1 MTKPVEQPVHASAR
15 IPAPGGEPEPAAA
28 TPAQSSTSRVVPLP
42 VSRRIADELGVR
54 TGQVTAAVELL
65 DGGATVPF
73 IARYRKEMTGA
84 LDDAQLR
91 TLEERLRYLRELDER
106 RTAILESIQA
116 QGKLDDALEQ
126 RIMAADSKARLEDIY
141 LPYKP
146 KRRTKAQI
154 AREAGLEPLADLL
167 LAEPDHDPQQ
177 AAAPYV
183 NPDGGVADVAAA
195 LDGARAILVER
206 FGEDADL
213 IGELRE
219 RMWSVGRLVA
229 RVRAG
234 QEEAGAKF
242 ADYFDFAEPFTRLP
256 SHRILAVFR
265 GEKEEV
271 LDLTMDAQDETADA
285 LADAREGGPA
295 RAPSWYEESIAGR
308 FGITDAG
315 RPADRWLAET
325 VRWAWRTRIL
335 VHLGVDLRMR
345 LWQRAEDEAVRVFAA
360 NLRDLLL
367 AAPAGAR
374 PTMGLDPGFRTGVKV
389 AVVDGTGKAVATET
403 IYPHEPRRRWDE
415 SIAIL
420 ARLAAAHGVELI
432 AIGNGTASRE
442 TDRLA
447 ADLIRIH
454 PELKLTKVVV
464 SEAGASIYSASA
476 YASRELPGMDVSLR
490 GGVSIAR
497 RLQDP
502 LAELVKIDPKSI
514 GVGQYQHDVSESKL
528 SRSLDAVVE
537 DAVNA
542 VGVDVN
548 TASAPLL
555 ARVSGVSSG
564 LADGIVAH
572 RDTAGPFRSR
582 RALTKVPRLGPK
594 AFEQCAGFLRI
605 PGGDD
610 PLDASSV
617 HPEAYPV
624 VRRILAAVGT
634 QMPGLIGNTAL
645 VRTLQPRSFADDR
658 FGVPTVTDI
667 LRELEK
673 PGRDPR
679 PAFKTAAFAEGVET
693 MADLTPGMVLEGSVT
708 NVAAFGAFVD
718 IGVHQDGL
726 VHVSA
731 MSRNFVSDPRE
742 VAKPGDVVRV
752 KVLGVDIPRKRISLT
767 MRLDDEPDG
776 RRADSSSRT
785 GPGSAATSRER
796 TPAGAPRPGPPD
808 RPGGPPRG
816 ADEHGSRPGR
826 AGRDEGGAGRGGCDE
841 GGVRRGGRDEGGTG
855 RSGQRGAGQRG
866 AGQREGDRREGD
878 RRGDNRR
885 NEPPGNSAMADALR
899 RAGLAG
905 GASGGADPGGIGKPS
920 RGDRRS
926 GR

>member
-1 MTKPVEQPVHASAR
+1 M
-15 IPAPGGEPEPAAA
+15 
-28 TPAQSSTSRVVPLP
+28 VPLP
-42 VSRRIADELGVR
+42 VSHRIADELGVR

-73 IARYRKEMTGA
+73 ISRYRKEMTGA

-106 RTAILESIQA
+106 RTAILESIQV

-167 LAEPDHDPQQ
+167 LAEPDYDPQQ

-219 RMWSVGRLVA
+219 RMWSVGRLAA

-285 LADAREGGPA
+285 PDSGLDRP
-295 RAPSWYEESIAGR
+295 PSWYEESIAGR

-464 SEAGASIYSASA
+464 SEAGASVYSASA

-582 RALTKVPRLGPK
+582 RALTEVPRLGPK

-624 VRRILAAVGT
+624 VRRILAAAGT
-634 QMPGLIGNTAL
+634 QMSGLIGNTAL

-776 RRADSSSRT
+776 RGADSSSRT
-785 GPGSAATSRER
+785 SRGLAATIRER
-796 TPAGAPRPGPPD
+796 TPAGAPRPRPPD
-808 RPGGPPRG
+808 RPGGPQRG
-816 ADEHGSRPGR
+816 ADEHGSRRGR
-826 AGRDEGGAGRGGCDE
+826 AGHDEGGARRGGRDEAGSRGGNRDEGGA
-841 GGVRRGGRDEGGTG
+841 RRGGRDEGGAPRGRRDEGGTG
-855 RSGQRGAGQRG
+855 RGGQRGAGQREG
-866 AGQREGDRREGD
+866 DQREGGQREGDRREGD

-905 GASGGADPGGIGKPS
+905 GASGGADPGGNGKPS
-920 RGDRRS
+920 RDDRRR
-926 GR
+926 GH